1 MEEQPT
7 EMSFATEP
15 AESVEQTNN
24 FDLNQ
29 PQTSELTEN
38 LFQTETATTEQG
50 IHLDENL
57 GEVKQQ
63 QQQQEQEPSEQLQPE
78 QQEPQIA
85 AQTEQNMID
94 SAQIDQIEQQ
104 EQITEPAEPEK
115 QIDSNP
121 IINYEHLEENKQV
134 ENELIE
140 LNEPN
145 EQNIQPEIVEQVEA
159 KEDAPIE
166 SEPQQ
171 PVENIEPAPIITE
184 QIEAQT
190 EEQPPPQEQI
200 ETVVTQAEITQTEV
214 VAEAPVAPIEQPI
227 QQNEAEAEAQTAS
240 SVQIEEKPSEEPT
253 TNVNIVSSSSFVN
266 DADMNDLSRSEDI
279 QKSLNEMVENMIETV
294 ESNNLKHDDEASNF
308 LDASNMNN
316 NNSALNATP
325 SETKTELNDADSEN
339 SAVAAV
345 VAAVEQAVA
354 AKAAAGESNGL
365 NGSTVTPKSAKKK
378 AKSSN
383 RSANTSTISN
393 HLNNSSLNNDDT
405 SPSSSQKRRKKDPSA
420 PKAPLN
426 GYLVYF
432 NEERADMRSKNPG
445 MSFGELTKIIAAK
458 WKELPTEEKQKYI
471 NEAEIDKERYVK
483 EMADYKKS
491 DSYRQYIKENTQ
503 AKMARHSDDSQM
515 FDPMLNSS
523 LNGIKT
529 NPQEPNLNWLQQ
541 EANIAGFDI
550 PVFTEE
556 FIEHSKNREHEMRQL
571 RKEINELE
579 QQNSVLH
586 KHIDSLKQTTTKID
600 SDIDRFKNSNG
611 LLQKNIDLFRQTIL
625 HCFNNIPLPNTQDY
639 PTPQNIDDYIMRI
652 YSIVNSTN
660 QNEGMNDPAF
670 NLNRQFA
677 NHVKTVFSNINFSSL
692 FEAV

>member
-15 AESVEQTNN
+15 IESVEQTNN
-24 FDLNQ
+24 FELNQ
-29 PQTSELTEN
+29 PQNSELSEN
-38 LFQTETATTEQG
+38 LFQTETAAEG

-57 GEVKQQ
+57 GEMKQP
-63 QQQQEQEPSEQLQPE
+63 QEEQLQPE
-78 QQEPQIA
+78 QQEPRIA
-85 AQTEQNMID
+85 AQNEQNLID
-94 SAQIDQIEQQ
+94 SAQADQIEQQ
-104 EQITEPAEPEK
+104 EQITEPAEPDK

-121 IINYEHLEENKQV
+121 IINYEHLEEHKQV
-134 ENELIE
+134 ESELIE

-145 EQNIQPEIVEQVEA
+145 EQNIQPEVVEQVEA

-171 PVENIEPAPIITE
+171 PVENIEPAPAITE
-184 QIEAQT
+184 QLEAQT
-190 EEQPPPQEQI
+190 EEQAPPQEQI
-200 ETVVTQAEITQTEV
+200 ENEQHVETTAEIAQTEV
-214 VAEAPVAPIEQPI
+214 VAEAPIAQEQPI
-227 QQNEAEAEAQTAS
+227 QQNEAEAEAQIAPN
-240 SVQIEEKPSEEPT
+240 VQIEEKASEEPTFSEEAT

-294 ESNNLKHDDEASNF
+294 ESNNLKHDDEANF
-308 LDASNMNN
+308 LDASSVN

-325 SETKTELNDADSEN
+325 TEIKTELNDADSEN

-393 HLNNSSLNNDDT
+393 HLNNSSLNNEDT

-503 AKMARHSDDSQM
+503 AKMARHSDDSQI

-523 LNGIKT
+523 LNGMKT

-541 EANIAGFDI
+541 EANIAGFDV

-660 QNEGMNDPAF
+660 QNESMNDPSF